1 MRSYTNIQT
10 QVTVAKKNIT
20 WQFCSKVLRF
30 LSMAVKANLNE
41 RNRHILRFTIKHY
54 IATAEPVGSQTLA
67 REYDLSVSS
76 ATIRNAM
83 GQLEKA
89 GFLYQPHT
97 SAGRIPSDWGY
108 RMYVDR
114 LITPDENAAKQIEQS
129 LTQELKPKK
138 WSFEATLQ
146 RAAQI
151 LATLSGYIVL
161 ITMPQ
166 SRIVQLRHLQL
177 VEVNPKQVML
187 IIVTDS
193 YQTESVLFERPDRNS
208 LELAEAELQILSNF
222 LNSKLRGRS
231 FLEIAT
237 LDWGELDREF
247 ESYAEF
253 LRNLLH
259 ELANHSVSSNTTP
272 IMFRGISEALRQP
285 EFSQLEQVKTLLH
298 LLEEEQDLLLP
309 LIFEVPELD
318 LSDRRVSI
326 KIGSENPLESM
337 HPCTLISSVYRQ
349 GNTSAGSVGIIGPT
363 RMLYENTIALVESTA
378 DYLSEALS

>member
-1 MRSYTNIQT
+1 
-10 QVTVAKKNIT
+10 
-20 WQFCSKVLRF
+20 
-30 LSMAVKANLNE
+30 MAVKSDLNK
-41 RNRHILRFTIKHY
+41 RNRNILRVTIQHY

-67 REYDLSVSS
+67 KQYDLSVSS

-89 GFLYQPHT
+89 GLLYQPHT
-97 SAGRIPSDWGY
+97 SAGRIPSDRGY
-108 RMYVDR
+108 RTYVDR
-114 LITPDENAAKQIEQS
+114 LIIPDEKAGKQIERS
-129 LTQELKPKK
+129 LTRELQGNK
-138 WSFEATLQ
+138 WSFESILQ

-166 SRIVQLRHLQL
+166 SSITQLRHLQL
-177 VEVNPKQVML
+177 VRVNPKQIML

-193 YQTESVLFERPDRNS
+193 YQTESVLFDSPDSGDRQ
-208 LELAEAELQILSNF
+208 LAEGELQILSNF

-231 FLEIAT
+231 FLEISS

-253 LRNLLH
+253 LRDLLH
-259 ELANHSVSSNTTP
+259 ELGNRSVSSTTTP
-272 IMFRGISEALRQP
+272 IMVRGISEALRQP
-285 EFSQLEQVKTLLH
+285 EFSQLEQVQTLLH
-298 LLEEEQDLLLP
+298 LLEEEQELLLP

-318 LSDRRVSI
+318 PSERRVSI

-349 GNTSAGSVGIIGPT
+349 GDTSAGSVGIIGPT
-363 RMLYENTIALVESTA
+363 RMLYENAIALVESTA
-378 DYLSEALS
+378 DYLSVALS